1 MSTALINIGHSVV
14 GTRDGASLGGD
25 ALITD
30 NGVITWIG
38 SSSAIDFGMHE
49 TVVDVAGATVVPG
62 LIDSH
67 VHTTF
72 GDYTPRQNT
81 IGFLESY
88 VHGGTTSVISASEV
102 HVPGRPTDIA
112 GVKALAVAAQR
123 SYQNYRPGGMRVH
136 AGSVILE
143 PGMTEADFQEIR
155 ALGVWLAKAGFGA
168 FAAPADY
175 APVVAAAKSAGIK
188 VMCHTGGGSIP
199 GSLGKIDVETLLLMR
214 PQISG
219 HCNGGPTALSPE
231 ENRLLVSEGTDI
243 ALQLVHAGNLR
254 SAIDITELALEMDS
268 FHRIMISTDTPTG
281 TGVIPLGMLRMM
293 AELASL
299 GPLDGR
305 QTVVAATGNV
315 ADIYELNSGK
325 LIVGHD
331 ADVVVLDTPLGSQ
344 AEDALAALEIGDI
357 PAVACVIT
365 DGVVRVTKSRNTPPP
380 VKPVRL
386 LDAYKNCAP
395 SLAGA

>member
-1 MSTALINIGHSVV
+1 MSIALVNIGHSVV
-14 GTRDGASLGGD
+14 GTRNESALIGD
-25 ALITD
+25 AIVTD
-30 NGVITWIG
+30 GGTISWIG
-38 SSSAIDFGMHE
+38 PTTAVDRSAHD
-49 TVVDVAGATVVPG
+49 TVVDVAGATVIPG

-123 SYQNYRPGGMRVH
+123 CFANYRPGGMRVH

-143 PGMTEADFQEIR
+143 PGMTEEDFRELR
-155 ALGVWLAKAGFGA
+155 SLGVWLAKAGFGA
-168 FAAPADY
+168 FAKAGDY
-175 APVVAAAKSAGIK
+175 TPVVSAAKAAGIT

-199 GSLGKIDVETLLLMR
+199 GSLGKIDVETLLAMR

-219 HCNGGPTALSPE
+219 HCNGGPTALSAE
-231 ENRLLVSEGTDI
+231 ENQRLVREGKDI

-254 SAIDITELALEMDS
+254 SAIDITELALEEGD

-299 GPLDGR
+299 GPLTGL
-305 QTVVAATGNV
+305 QTVVASTGNV
-315 ADIYELNSGK
+315 AEVYGLSSGK
-325 LIVGHD
+325 LAVGAD
-331 ADVVVLDTPLGSQ
+331 ADLVVLDTPLGSV
-344 AEDALAALEIGDI
+344 ADNALEALEIGDI

-365 DGVVRVTKSRNTPPP
+365 DGIVRVTKSRNTPG
-380 VKPVRL
+380 PVRPVQVQ
-386 LDAYKNCAP
+386 DRRIEVP
-395 SLAGA
+395 SHV